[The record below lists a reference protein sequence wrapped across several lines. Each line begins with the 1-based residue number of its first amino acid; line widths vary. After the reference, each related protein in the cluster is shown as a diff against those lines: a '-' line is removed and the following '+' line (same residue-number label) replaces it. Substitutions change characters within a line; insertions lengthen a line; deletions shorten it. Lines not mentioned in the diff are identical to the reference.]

1 MEKFRHIVRLMD
13 TDLDG
18 FKKVPYALRRIRGVG
33 VTLGLAIARGIGVDP
48 NRRIGEL
55 SDEELKKIET
65 ALKDP
70 SKFNIP
76 SWMFNRRKDLETGR
90 DMHLIGPDLELRIK
104 QDIDFMKG
112 IRSWR
117 GWRHS
122 LGLKV
127 RGQKTRTTG
136 RTGRTVGVQ
145 RKKVS
150 R

>member
-1 MEKFRHIVRLMD
+1 MD
-13 TDLDG
+13 TDIDG
-18 FKKVPYALRRIRGVG
+18 FKKIPYALSKIKGVG
-33 VTLGLAIARGIGVDP
+33 ITFGWAIARSAGIDP

-55 SDEELKKIET
+55 SDEELKRIE
-65 ALKDP
+65 AVLREP

-76 SWMFNRRKDLETGR
+76 NWMFNRRKDLETGK
-90 DMHLIGPDLELRIK
+90 DMHLIGPDLEFRIK
-104 QDIDFMKG
+104 QDIEFMKS
-112 IRSWR
+112 IRSWK

-145 RKKVS
+145 RKKVK
-150 R
+150 